1 MFLYLSFQCSRSPTL
16 QLHAQRARLDHLQ
29 RANAKPHSP
38 VYEQHK
44 ASHAEYVQR
53 RALFAQ
59 LAHLE
64 ARSLPGAPVRHHPAH
79 PDAAYISPRDLALQ
93 GPPPVSRAQIEWE
106 VREGGPGAE
115 AYRTAMWVQYQQARA
130 RDEMAVGA

>member
-1 MFLYLSFQCSRSPTL
+1 MFFYFSFQHSRSPTL

-29 RANAKPHSP
+29 RATAKPHSP

-64 ARSLPGAPVRHHPAH
+64 ARNLPGAPVRHRPAH

-106 VREGGPGAE
+106 VREGGAGAE

-130 RDEMAVGA
+130 RDAMAVGA